1 VFDSRHSPRIICH
14 HRKPLEKTF
23 EKFQENHLT
32 GIWTSASFPTS
43 RHNTGGPI
51 ERPFGF
57 LGFSRGLS
65 IGPLFFHPP
74 GHPLPNSAESRPS
87 QAFFTFG

>member
-1 VFDSRHSPRIICH
+1 MFDSRHSSRIICQH
-14 HRKPLEKTF
+14 QKPAEKTP

-32 GIWTSASFPTS
+32 GIETSAYFPTS
-43 RHNTGGPI
+43 RHDTGGPI

-65 IGPLFFHPP
+65 IGPLFFGPP
-74 GHPLPNSAESRPS
+74 GHPLPSAAGPPPS
-87 QAFFTFG
+87 QAIFTLG